1 MKNKFSYFV
10 HPNRVCM
17 SYFKHFKF
25 SMSMSRQFM
34 NASMKAFI
42 HAIYPNAYITSTSDA
57 VKKITKELRNSGCN
71 K

>member
-10 HPNRVCM
+10 HPNNVCM

-25 SMSMSRQFM
+25 SMSMSGQFM
-34 NASMKAFI
+34 SGSIKAFI
-42 HAIYPNAYITSTSDA
+42 HAIYPNAYIKSTTDT
-57 VKKITKELRNSGCN
+57 VKKITKELRKSGCD